1 MSAADPSPSRLRHDL
16 LTPVNHILGYT
27 EILLEDASPST
38 TADLQK
44 IHSAARSLQTLISTR
59 LDGASAPPRPAFPA
73 APPSIERPPL
83 SGRVLAVDDHP
94 DNLDLLARHLLRQG
108 LEVETA
114 TDGLS
119 ALERLATTG
128 FDLVLLDVLMP
139 GLDGHETLRRIKS
152 SPETAHLP
160 VIMISALD
168 ELQSVTRCI
177 EAGAED
183 YLPKPFDPTLLRAR
197 LSACLEKK
205 SLRDAERRHLETIE
219 STRRRLDKELAEAGA
234 YVRSILP
241 PPLDSPLRIRWK
253 YRPSSELA
261 GDSFGYHA
269 IDSDHF
275 AIYLLDV
282 CGHGVGASLLS
293 VAAIN
298 MIRSG
303 ALPETDFRRPRE
315 VLAALNKAFPMERQ
329 NNLYF
334 TLWYGVANLTA
345 RTLAYASAGHP
356 PAVLISP
363 QAPPKRLATEGLIVG
378 VLENTP
384 YTEASHPIAPG
395 ERLFVC
401 SDGCYEIQP
410 PGGPSWDFDGLM
422 AFLAAESR
430 NADVLAQLENHA
442 LAMRGS
448 HSLDDDF
455 SILSVEFQPCLFR

>member
-1 MSAADPSPSRLRHDL
+1 MSAADPSLSRLRHDL
-16 LTPVNHILGYT
+16 LTPVNHILGYS

-38 TADLQK
+38 SADLKK
-44 IHSAARSLQTLISTR
+44 IHSAARSLQSLISTH
-59 LDGASAPPRPAFPA
+59 LGGTSTPPRPTAPA
-73 APPSIERPPL
+73 APPTERPPL

-94 DNLDLLARHLLRQG
+94 DNLDLLARHLRRQG

-114 TDGLS
+114 TNGLS
-119 ALERLATTG
+119 ALECLESTG

-139 GLDGHETLRRIKS
+139 GLDGCETLHRIKS
-152 SPETAHLP
+152 SPATADLP

-168 ELQSVTRCI
+168 ELASVTRCI

-205 SLRDAERRHLETIE
+205 ALRDAERRHLETIE
-219 STRRRLDKELAEAGA
+219 TTRRRLDKELTEAGA

-241 PPLDSPLRIRWK
+241 PPLDSPLRVRWK

-261 GDSFGYHA
+261 GDSFGYHS
-269 IDSDHF
+269 IDPDHF

-303 ALPETDFRRPRE
+303 ALPETDFRRPGQ

-334 TLWYGVANLTA
+334 TLWYGVANTAA

-356 PAVLISP
+356 PAVLTSS
-363 QAPPKRLATEGLIVG
+363 QNPPKRLSTEGLIVG

-384 YTEASHPIAPG
+384 YKEASHPIAPG
-395 ERLFVC
+395 DRLFVC

-410 PGGPSWDFDGLM
+410 LGGPSWDFNGLVD
-422 AFLAAESR
+422 FLAAKSR
-430 NADVLAQLENHA
+430 NVEALDQLETHA
-442 LAMRGS
+442 LSMRGS
-448 HSLDDDF
+448 GSLDDDF
-455 SILSVEFQPCLFR
+455 SILSVEF